1 MKVSFFES
9 YENTRRQNMGLI
21 DQTRFSDS
29 VRNNIDQLQLMV
41 LFSVLLVSCV
51 YFMSV
56 LIVSWI

>member
-9 YENTRRQNMGLI
+9 YENTRRQSMGLI

-29 VRNNIDQLQLMV
+29 VRINIDQLQLMV
-41 LFSVLLVSCV
+41 LFSLLLVSCV

-56 LIVSWI
+56 LIFS